1 MIYQGRGSE
10 EQATKKR
17 RPPAK
22 IANRLRPHLVRWR
35 AIDARRSADLR
46 AAGLMKAGEQIRFIV
61 NRMHDGQPLAGKIRS
76 AWEGILEDAG
86 LGEDVVRHS
95 LRHTAA
101 TWQMQA
107 GTDLWEAA
115 MARHDRRAVR
125 TELRPPPSR
134 LSRGRGGGLRG
145 TTLDIPSVDNCCSE
159 HSDTSGQ
166 SGARAPLNAIVSTRL
181 AGAPSTSHARS
192 LGTVTRSPAG
202 CGSEELPQIGGKHAC

>member
-1 MIYQGRGSE
+1 MSARCVLKYSSALIPALSGMGLGVFGAC
-10 EQATKKR
+10 ATKF
-17 RPPAK
+17 
-22 IANRLRPHLVRWR
+22 
-35 AIDARRSADLR
+35 ARRVSVEAPR
-46 AAGLMKAGEQIRFIV
+46 RGRSTAFAPAYCGYVANAG
-61 NRMHDGQPLAGKIRS
+61 
-76 AWEGILEDAG
+76 
-86 LGEDVVRHS
+86 RHRLVGS
-95 LRHTAA
+95 CR
-101 TWQMQA
+101 
-107 GTDLWEAA
+107 

-181 AGAPSTSHARS
+181 TGAPSTSHARS